1 MTTLAEVNA
10 SLGITNIALSDVV
23 KEQKETN
30 TGISKFVDF
39 LKTQDTRDRREEIE
53 ENRERKASVISRAG
67 DVARSAGGK
76 ALGLGKAG
84 LGLGK
89 DLFSKLG
96 GIIPIGL
103 AGAFLT
109 SLVGSKLF
117 RGGIAGLGIM
127 FGDRIAEMLTGEDAK
142 QEVKDQLA
150 GAIKGGALGFLLGP
164 RFGAIGFILGGLL
177 SNDKVH
183 LLYHLKVN
191 HLR

>member
-10 SLGITNIALSDVV
+10 SLGVTNIALSDVV

-30 TGISKFVDF
+30 KGISNFVDF
-39 LKTQDTRDRREEIE
+39 LESKDTRDRREDIE
-53 ENRERKASVISRAG
+53 EKREAKASVISRAG
-67 DVARSAGGK
+67 SAARAAGAAVGGR

-89 DLFSKLG
+89 DLFTKLK

-117 RGGIAGLGIM
+117 IKYYIKTKL
-127 FGDRIAEMLTGEDAK
+127 RIRISFE
-142 QEVKDQLA
+142 
-150 GAIKGGALGFLLGP
+150 
-164 RFGAIGFILGGLL
+164 
-177 SNDKVH
+177 
-183 LLYHLKVN
+183 
-191 HLR
+191 

>member
-53 ENRERKASVISRAG
+53 DNRERKASVISRAG

-96 GIIPIGL
+96 GIIPSAISQL
-103 AGAFLT
+103 TNLQFLY
-109 SLVGSKLF
+109 LQSKQF
-117 RGGIAGLGIM
+117 C
-127 FGDRIAEMLTGEDAK
+127 
-142 QEVKDQLA
+142 
-150 GAIKGGALGFLLGP
+150 FL
-164 RFGAIGFILGGLL
+164 
-177 SNDKVH
+177 
-183 LLYHLKVN
+183 
-191 HLR
+191 